1 MHQNQSVAKRQ
12 PRQPKIDFD
21 EERLWPSFPES
32 CRLDC
37 QRLITQLLVEVIHR
51 EREQEGG
58 VDERED

>member
-1 MHQNQSVAKRQ
+1 MHQNQSVAHSR
-12 PRQPKIDFD
+12 PRQRKIDFD

-37 QRLITQLLVEVIHR
+37 QRLMTQLLVEVIHR

-58 VDERED
+58 VHERKD